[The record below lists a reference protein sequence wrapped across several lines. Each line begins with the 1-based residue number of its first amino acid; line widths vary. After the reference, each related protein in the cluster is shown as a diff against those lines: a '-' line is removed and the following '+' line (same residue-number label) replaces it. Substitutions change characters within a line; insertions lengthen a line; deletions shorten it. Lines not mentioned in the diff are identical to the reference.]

1 VDRRRSDVF
10 ATDALKQS
18 WRRTD
23 WFGAIVL
30 SRVLTRQKHQQRGID
45 VAHATDA
52 KAAVR
57 VRPKE
62 EFNFFQ
68 DQRVR
73 SIFYQLLTAGV
84 FGWLV
89 WYLIGNTAHNLEVRG
104 MNTGFG
110 FWNVSA
116 GFDTDFKLINYT
128 PGVGTYGR
136 IFWIG
141 ALNTLLVSFMAI
153 ILSTVLGFFIGV
165 LRLSNNWLVSKVALV
180 YVEVFRNIPLLI
192 QIIFWFIGVF
202 SLLPLVKSTID
213 LSFGAGRLLLNNRGL
228 YMATPIPGD
237 LFWMTLVAF
246 AVAVVGAIIYR
257 RRARKIQD
265 ATGEQTRTLP
275 QSLAAIILLPLI
287 VFFATGMPLEWDV
300 PALKGFNFTGG
311 TSVPPA
317 FLALLV
323 ALTIYHAASFA
334 ESVRAGILSVNRGQT
349 DAAMSIGLKPGKVMG
364 LVIIPQAMPAIVPP
378 MISNWMDTVKNSSL
392 AIAIGYSDIVSLFMQ
407 TALNQA
413 GYAVEMVGLT
423 MAFYMFISL
432 TISFFLNIYNKRV
445 QLVER

>member
-1 VDRRRSDVF
+1 M
-10 ATDALKQS
+10 TD
-18 WRRTD
+18 T
-23 WFGAIVL
+23 
-30 SRVLTRQKHQQRGID
+30 TNQK
-45 VAHATDA
+45 A
-52 KAAVR
+52 KVR

-73 SIFYQLLTAGV
+73 SVFYQVVTAGIV
-84 FGWLV
+84 GWLA
-89 WYLIGNTAHNLEVRG
+89 WYLISNTATNLELRG

-110 FWNVSA
+110 FINSSA
-116 GFDTDFKLINYT
+116 GFDTDFKLIEYT

-136 IFWIG
+136 IFMIG
-141 ALNTLLVSFMAI
+141 ALNTLLVSFLAI
-153 ILSTVLGFFIGV
+153 ILSTVLGFFVGV
-165 LRLSNNWLVSKVALV
+165 MRLSPNWLVAKVALAF
-180 YVEVFRNIPLLI
+180 VEIFRNVPLLI
-192 QIIFWFIGVF
+192 QIVFWYIGVF
-202 SLLPLVKSTID
+202 SLLPVVKKSID
-213 LSFGAGRLLLNNRGL
+213 LSLGAERVILNNRGL
-228 YMATPIPGD
+228 YMATPVPGD
-237 LFWMTLVAF
+237 LFWMTLVAL
-246 AVAVVGAIIYR
+246 AVAIGGVVYFR
-257 RRARKIQD
+257 RRAHAKQEKS
-265 ATGEQTRTLP
+265 GVQTKTLLP
-275 QSLAAIILLPLI
+275 SIAAIVLLPGA
-287 VFFATGMPLEWDV
+287 VFLATGMPLEWDV
-300 PALKGFNFTGG
+300 PVLAGFNYTGG

-323 ALTIYHAASFA
+323 ALSIYHAAAIA

-349 DAAMSIGLKPGKVMG
+349 DAAMSIGLKPDRVMG

-413 GYAVEMVGLT
+413 GYAVEMVGMT

>member
-1 VDRRRSDVF
+1 M
-10 ATDALKQS
+10 ATD
-18 WRRTD
+18 
-23 WFGAIVL
+23 I
-30 SRVLTRQKHQQRGID
+30 TRNKSER
-45 VAHATDA
+45 A
-52 KAAVR
+52 
-57 VRPKE
+57 RPKE
-62 EFNFFQ
+62 KFNFFQ

-73 SIFYQLLTAGV
+73 SAAYQLLTAGV
-84 FGWLV
+84 VGWV
-89 WYLIGNTAHNLEVRG
+89 AWYLISNTAHNLEVRG

-110 FWNVSA
+110 FWNSSA
-116 GFDTDFKLINYT
+116 GFDTDFKLIEYT

-141 ALNTLLVSFMAI
+141 ALNTLFVSFLAI
-153 ILSTVLGFFIGV
+153 IGSTILGFFIGI
-165 LRLSNNWLVSKVALV
+165 LRLSNNWLVSRVALV
-180 YVEVFRNIPLLI
+180 YVEVFRNVPLLI

-202 SLLPLVKSTID
+202 SLLPVVKSTID

-228 YMATPIPGD
+228 YMATPVPGD
-237 LFWMTLVAF
+237 LFWMTLVAL
-246 AVAVVGAIIYR
+246 AIAIAGATFYR
-257 RRARKIQD
+257 RRARKLQEKS
-265 ATGEQTRTLP
+265 GVQTKT
-275 QSLAAIILLPLI
+275 LLPSIVAI
-287 VFFATGMPLEWDV
+287 VFLPLVVFLATGMPLEWDV
-300 PALKGFNFTGG
+300 PTLQGFNFVGG

-323 ALTIYHAASFA
+323 ALSIYHAANIA
-334 ESVRAGILSVNRGQT
+334 EAVRAGILSVSRGQS
-349 DAAMSIGLKPGKVMG
+349 DAAMSIGLKPEKVLS

-378 MISNWMDTVKNSSL
+378 LISNWMDTVKNSSL

-423 MAFYMFISL
+423 MLFYMIVSL